1 MLGRILKHF
10 RPAPPTLNSLEAYER
25 WAASYPPHAHNPLM
39 QAEQQAML
47 KLLPDMRGKLALDLA
62 CGTGRYSRLAAER
75 GASVV
80 IGIDNSA
87 AMLKRSQGRLLALA
101 DAGAIP
107 LAGGSVDV
115 VFCGLALGHLP
126 RLMPPLQEI
135 SRVLKPGGCAL
146 VSDFH
151 PLLALNGG
159 RRTFTTPNGKTY
171 AVEHHAHLYSDYHQA
186 ARLAGLHVADVLEPR
201 ADHPSA
207 PVGWPVV
214 IVLRFEKNG

>member
-1 MLGRILKHF
+1 MLGRILKRF
-10 RPAPPTLNSLEAYER
+10 RPVPPTLNSLEAYER

-47 KLLPDMRGKLALDLA
+47 DLLPDMQGKLALDLA

-75 GASVV
+75 GASVI
-80 IGIDNSA
+80 IGMDNSA
-87 AMLKRSQGRLLALA
+87 AMLKRSQGRRLVLA
-101 DAGAIP
+101 DTGAIP
-107 LAGGSVDV
+107 LASSSVDV

-126 RLMPPLQEI
+126 RLTPSLGEI
-135 SRVLKPGGCAL
+135 SRVLKVGGCAL

-159 RRTFTTPNGKTY
+159 RRTFTTPNGQTY
-171 AVEHHAHLYSDYHQA
+171 AVEHHTHLYSDYHQA
-186 ARLAGLHVADVLEPR
+186 ARLVGLYVADVLEPR

-207 PVGWPVV
+207 PAGWPVA
-214 IVLRFEKNG
+214 IIFRFEKNG